1 MGGSAGANLTAGMQ
15 LLGTDPL
22 WSGLSSGLGFSSS
35 DAESNGVGGYL
46 RLPGFGPW
54 ALASER
60 YLCCR
65 DDDSRLL
72 LIWAAQSRSTSSA
85 ANKLYLLSRKVLERC
100 SKICGEGSQLLLP
113 PCSPVDAWAPVS
125 PLLWEDGPLLS
136 REVPAC
142 HSLAGAAT
150 NKPSYPFLM
159 LPVLRKPGNGTFLQ
173 GSTGGC
179 LSPGNARL
187 PALRLCPPCPPPVW
201 WESCDSLCP
210 KELLV

>member
-1 MGGSAGANLTAGMQ
+1 M
-15 LLGTDPL
+15 LGTDPL
-22 WSGLSSGLGFSSS
+22 WRGLSSGLGFSSS
-35 DAESNGVGGYL
+35 DAESNGVGAYL
-46 RLPGFGPW
+46 WLPGFGPW
-54 ALASER
+54 ALGSER
-60 YLCCR
+60 YPCCR

-72 LIWAAQSRSTSSA
+72 FIWAGQSRSTA
-85 ANKLYLLSRKVLERC
+85 KKLYLLSRKVLERC

-150 NKPSYPFLM
+150 NKSSCPFLM
-159 LPVLRKPGNGTFLQ
+159 LPVLCKPSNSTFLQ

-179 LSPGNARL
+179 CPLEM
-187 PALRLCPPCPPPVW
+187 PPCQPCVCAHPVHP
-201 WESCDSLCP
+201 LCGGNLVTASAP
-210 KELLV
+210 KSFWSRC